1 MQHPFP
7 HGCSGS
13 SFDGFEQ
20 LNLNVPWSEQRD
32 DGDGILD
39 PFIPFPPIVV
49 VGIVPGCGGAVFV
62 MWSHYYYYYEEVS
75 DEEEEILGEMGIIN
89 NRVV

>member
-32 DGDGILD
+32 DGDGIFL
-39 PFIPFPPIVV
+39 FIPFPPIVV
-49 VGIVPGCGGAVFV
+49 VLIIAGCGGAVFV

-75 DEEEEILGEMGIIN
+75 DEKEEILGEMGIIN